1 MSGPVSRGRFGR
13 FGGRYV
19 PETLM
24 PALEELEAAYR
35 DAREDPAFHAEL
47 AGYLREFVGRPTPL
61 YFAERLSAHL
71 GALRVYLKRDVRLKC
86 SVIFMESDLR
96 VGIES

>member
-1 MSGPVSRGRFGR
+1 MSELVSKGRFGR

-24 PALEELEAAYR
+24 PALDELEQAYQEAR
-35 DAREDPAFHAEL
+35 DDPAYHEEL

-61 YFAERLSAHL
+61 YLAERLSDYL
-71 GALRVYLKRDVRLKC
+71 GVLRGL
-86 SVIFMESDLR
+86 SQA
-96 VGIES
+96 